1 MHTPHDPNSD
11 SIPPHHHGDR
21 VSTPPLS
28 TEMGS
33 RFAHE
38 HPLLLRALSIVAP
51 LLMLG
56 ALGGAAWRFVSSAS
70 KQTRP
75 ATTMVVGHEGETT
88 RSGVAMTSESEES
101 QEDTNEA
108 SPWALD
114 FDEELAEGALEHRA
128 PKAAH
133 CAHGKGRAA
142 KVSMAVAFSPSGV
155 STKAV
160 VEEGVEQ
167 NSPVAS
173 CLAAN
178 FEGVT
183 IPAFRGSERV
193 VRVSVAMR

>member
-1 MHTPHDPNSD
+1 MHTPHDPLSD
-11 SIPPHHHGDR
+11 TTPHHHGDR
-21 VSTPPLS
+21 ASMPPLS

-38 HPLLLRALSIVAP
+38 HPLLLRAVSVVAP

-56 ALGGAAWRFVSSAS
+56 ALGGAAWHFVSGAS

-75 ATTMVVGHEGETT
+75 AVTVGLGHEGE
-88 RSGVAMTSESEES
+88 RGQPVLGMTSTSEAS
-101 QEDTNEA
+101 QEDADEA
-108 SPWALD
+108 APWALD
-114 FDEELAEGALEHRA
+114 FDEELAEEALEHRA
-128 PKAAH
+128 PKATR
-133 CAHGKGRAA
+133 CAHGKAPSA
-142 KVSMAVAFSPSGV
+142 KVSMAVAFAPSGV

-160 VEEGVEQ
+160 VEEGVDQ

-173 CLAAN
+173 CLTSQ

-183 IPAFRGSERV
+183 IPAFRGGERV